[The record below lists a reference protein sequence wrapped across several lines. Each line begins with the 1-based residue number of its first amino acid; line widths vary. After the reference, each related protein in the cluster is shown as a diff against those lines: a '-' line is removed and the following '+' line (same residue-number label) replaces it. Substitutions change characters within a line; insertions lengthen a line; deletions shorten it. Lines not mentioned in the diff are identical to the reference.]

1 MTCPYLVHN
10 HETPYQKGM
19 ELQGQLVTKK
29 NTQTKRLPKFHRNLS
44 GDHEVIVWGSHVE
57 KRHVS
62 DLPFP
67 MMLFMGSKVPKQIP
81 ELNGDLYTV

>member
-1 MTCPYLVHN
+1 MNSRVN
-10 HETPYQKGM
+10 WSQKN
-19 ELQGQLVTKK
+19 TKK
-29 NTQTKRLPKFHRNLS
+29 KKRLPKIHRNLS

-67 MMLFMGSKVPKQIP
+67 MMFFMGSKVPKHIP